1 MPHHSGG
8 GSHSGGSHGSSSGGH
23 HGGSSGPVI
32 SRKPFTNSRRF
43 RYYDRR
49 GIEHYVYSTQ
59 MPKKM
64 STITLIIT
72 LIMFSPFLLVGIIS
86 FSTLMPVK
94 PLTPVYEVPDVH
106 IEDHIG
112 TIDNNSSLEKTLKD
126 FEELTGISPY
136 IITVYDSEWQDNFVD
151 LIDYSYDLYVNHFDD
166 EQHFL
171 IVYSE
176 PENADELSFVD
187 WRWEAMQGDETDS
200 IITEENFARFQ
211 DDLQEGL
218 TKNNISTGDAME
230 NAFINS
236 LDYMMKIDKN
246 ALAANLFFPIV
257 WNSIVLVFIISY
269 IKNFIVSRRVYEEV
283 PMENAA
289 SYNAGSNYGTN
300 MPSNNVG
307 SNYGTNTTG
316 YSAGNSYG
324 TNAAGYNAGSNYG
337 TNMPN
342 YNAGNSYGTNMSDY
356 NINNGS
362 NSDFNY
368 QNDDQ
373 KFNQDNL
380 KSGGGYILNGEYYD
394 SSEKKD

>member
-8 GSHSGGSHGSSSGGH
+8 GSHSGGSHGSSGGH

-49 GIEHYVYSTQ
+49 GLEHYVYSTQ

-72 LIMFSPFLLVGIIS
+72 LIMFSPFLFGGIFIVGYLIQM
-86 FSTLMPVK
+86 FKPVE
-94 PLTPVYEVPDVH
+94 PLTPVYESSNVH
-106 IEDHIG
+106 IEDNIG
-112 TIDNNSSLEKTLKD
+112 AINNDSSLESVLKD
-126 FEELTGISPY
+126 FEDLTGISPY
-136 IITVYDSEWQDNFVD
+136 IITVYDSEWLDRSVD

-176 PENADELSFVD
+176 PENADELSFVE
-187 WRWEAMQGDETDS
+187 WKWEAMQGDDTDF
-200 IITEENFARFQ
+200 ILTEGNFGRFQ
-211 DDLQEGL
+211 NDLQEGF
-218 TKNNISTGDAME
+218 TRDNVSTGEAFEAAFSNSLAYMME
-230 NAFINS
+230 NNVDISNQLPAIFF
-236 LDYMMKIDKN
+236 
-246 ALAANLFFPIV
+246 ALV
-257 WNSIVLVFIISY
+257 WFTIILGSIVSVIR
-269 IKNFIVSRRVYEEV
+269 NFIMSRKTYEEA
-283 PMENAA
+283 PMENTVG
-289 SYNAGSNYGTN
+289 YNAGNNIGIN
-300 MPSNNVG
+300 MP
-307 SNYGTNTTG
+307 G
-316 YSAGNSYG
+316 YNAGNSYG
-324 TNAAGYNAGSNYG
+324 TNMTGYNAGNSYG

-373 KFNQDNL
+373 KYSQDNL

>member
-23 HGGSSGPVI
+23 HGGRGSSGPVI
-32 SRKPFTNSRRF
+32 SNKPFHNSRRF
-43 RYYDRR
+43 RYYGRN
-49 GIEHYVYSTQ
+49 GSEHYIYSTE
-59 MPKKM
+59 MPKRM
-64 STITLIIT
+64 SLFELIFTLIF
-72 LIMFSPFLLVGIIS
+72 LVPFLVVGTLS

-112 TIDNNSSLEKTLKD
+112 TIDNNSSLENTLKD

-257 WNSIVLVFIISY
+257 WNSIVLVFIISF
-269 IKNFIVSRRVYEEV
+269 IKNFIVSRREYVEV
-283 PMENAA
+283 PMENTAG
-289 SYNAGSNYGTN
+289 YNAGSNYGTN
-300 MPSNNVG
+300 MSGNNIG

-316 YSAGNSYG
+316 YNAGNSYG
-324 TNAAGYNAGSNYG
+324 TNAAGYNAG
-337 TNMPN
+337 
-342 YNAGNSYGTNMSDY
+342 NSYGTKMSDY

-373 KFNQDNL
+373 KYNQDNL

-394 SSEKKD
+394 PSKKD